1 MRRHR
6 ILGCSNSGGQALLI
20 VLLAVSVILTA
31 VLSVASRS
39 IVDIKT
45 TTYEEDALR
54 AFSAAEA
61 GVEQALLSGL
71 GSTGTVTL
79 DPATNTVFETTVTE
93 SPAAETFVY
102 PHSLVSG
109 ETATFWFTK
118 RDADGQF
125 SCSDPG
131 DCFNGNKI
139 ENICWGVN
147 PSYASGKMPAI
158 EVLAYYDETLL
169 ASSTNDYSNV
179 KVARRAFDP
188 DGSRANNFSSAA
200 TSPPCTI
207 GDANFSFRTGQIM
220 FNSGA
225 DGFPDMPGACSN
237 TEGCVLAVKVRM
249 LYNDD
254 LAERVGIDVK
264 PTAGTAGLAPQGVLI
279 ESTGVSGEST
289 RKVNVF
295 QSHSE
300 VLPVF
305 DTSVFSNQ
313 DLTKP

>member
-1 MRRHR
+1 M
-6 ILGCSNSGGQALLI
+6 I

-71 GSTGTVTL
+71 GSTGTL

-93 SPAAETFVY
+93 SPGTETFVY

-109 ETATFWFTK
+109 EIATFWFTK

-131 DCFNGNKI
+131 DCYRGNRI
-139 ENICWGVN
+139 ENICWGIKD
-147 PSYASGKMPAI
+147 SAEYDSGKIPAI
-158 EVLAYYDETLL
+158 EVLVYYDDDSPSFD
-169 ASSTNDYSNV
+169 ASKSPNDYSEV
-179 KVARRAFDP
+179 KVARRVFDP
-188 DGSRANNFSSAA
+188 NGPAFTNRANENNFTLADDYS
-200 TSPPCTI
+200 TCTI
-207 GDANFSFRTGQIM
+207 DDTTFSFQTKDIH
-220 FNSGA
+220 FNPP
-225 DGFPDMPGACSN
+225 GFGMPGGCSN
-237 TEGCVLAVKVRM
+237 SQGCVLAVKVRM

-254 LAERVGIDVK
+254 VADKVGVYVQAV
-264 PTAGTAGLAPQGVLI
+264 PPSLGLAPQGVLI

-300 VLPVF
+300 VLSVF
-305 DTSVFSNQ
+305 DTAVFSNQ